1 MYENLEQLKK
11 EIKRMMIYVDML
23 EDERE
28 ELLNDIIER
37 VGDYFEDYEDTIE
50 GLKEE
55 LGEEE

>member
-55 LGEEE
+55 LEEED

>member
-55 LGEEE
+55 LEEEE